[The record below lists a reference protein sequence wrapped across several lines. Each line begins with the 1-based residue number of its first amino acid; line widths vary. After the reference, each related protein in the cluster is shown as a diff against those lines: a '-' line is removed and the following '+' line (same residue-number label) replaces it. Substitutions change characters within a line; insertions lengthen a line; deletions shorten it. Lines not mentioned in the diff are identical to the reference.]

1 MSLLLDALKK
11 AEEAKRQA
19 AAASNGD
26 AGTASPS
33 AAELSLEPVAAAPMP
48 PSPISPLPDLSAHL
62 DTVNADLAAVQN
74 SPPMRKAPP
83 GEAKRPT
90 APAPKENSAE
100 REAARN
106 VFAAKRTPV
115 PNRKLLWVSLV
126 GVGLVAAGIG
136 AWFWWQLQ
144 SVGSNSLSARP
155 SLPTTAPPQAVAPI
169 AAPPPAAPPPA
180 AALPPAPVAE
190 QPGEYPQASTR
201 QEKTTKA
208 APSPAEPEG
217 PVRISRGELRINP
230 ALAIA
235 YERLQ
240 ADDIVAAAE
249 AYEKV
254 LRTEPKNT
262 DALLGMAV
270 ISQRMGQ
277 PDQAGIWYTRAL
289 EADPKDVNAL
299 SGLINLRGQSDP
311 SASESRL
318 KSLLAAQPESAT
330 LNFTLGNLYAGQKR
344 WPEAQL
350 AYFHAHTADP
360 GNPDYLFNLAASL
373 DHMHMPKL
381 ALEYYQSALAAS
393 NGRRAGFDVKQV
405 KARILELNP

>member
-19 AAASNGD
+19 AAGSGG
-26 AGTASPS
+26 AGTAPPS
-33 AAELSLEPVAAAPMP
+33 AAELSLEPVAAAPTP
-48 PSPISPLPDLSAHL
+48 PSPTSPLPELSAHL

-74 SPPMRKAPP
+74 SPPMRKASPS
-83 GEAKRPT
+83 EAKRPT
-90 APAPKENSAE
+90 PPLSVKENNTD
-100 REAARN
+100 REAVRN
-106 VFAAKRTPV
+106 VFAAKRTPA
-115 PNRKLLWVSLV
+115 PNRKLLWLALA
-126 GVGLVAAGIG
+126 GVVLLATGIA

-144 SVGSNSLSARP
+144 SVGGNSLAARQMPP
-155 SLPTTAPPQAVAPI
+155 SV
-169 AAPPPAAPPPA
+169 APPPA
-180 AALPPAPVAE
+180 AAPIAMLPPVAPAPPSLAE
-190 QPGEYPQASTR
+190 PPPVEPPQAST
-201 QEKTTKA
+201 KPVKA
-208 APSPAEPEG
+208 APPPAEPEG
-217 PVRISRGELRINP
+217 PIRISRGELRVNP
-230 ALAIA
+230 MLANA

-240 ADDIVAAAE
+240 ADDIAAAAE
-249 AYEKV
+249 SYEKV
-254 LRTEPKNT
+254 LRSDPKNT

-299 SGLINLRGQSDP
+299 SGLINLRGQGDP

-330 LNFTLGNLYAGQKR
+330 LNFALGNLYAGQKR

-360 GNPDYLFNLAASL
+360 SNPDYLFNLAASL

-381 ALEYYQSALAAS
+381 ALEYYQAALAATGS
-393 NGRRAGFDVKQV
+393 RRAGFDVKQV